1 MAVSKYLQEPDC
13 RNMERGRDLAL
24 LWEKAGELVRPE
36 AYAST
41 GPAESETDE
50 VARFGT
56 VDKPTVEMAV
66 AAYLKAAKDRRLL
79 KVTQDKKRLVFEK
92 KLLPFCAEKGI
103 RFVDELTLG
112 IVQEWRGTWGVGAN
126 VTYKRQ
132 KEVIGFFWFC
142 ERCRMAS
149 THTTQQT

>member
-1 MAVSKYLQEPDC
+1 MLKPLKRHQKPCKRKEYDQGYTRCVCPVWIRGTLKGKRGTVAVSKYLQEPDC

-56 VDKPTVEMAV
+56 VVSSQ
-66 AAYLKAAKDRRLL
+66 RRNGRRSIP
-79 KVTQDKKRLVFEK
+79 QSRQR
-92 KLLPFCAEKGI
+92 PA
-103 RFVDELTLG
+103 TLESDPR
-112 IVQEWRGTWGVGAN
+112 QEAPSLR
-126 VTYKRQ
+126 
-132 KEVIGFFWFC
+132 EEI
-142 ERCRMAS
+142 AS
-149 THTTQQT
+149 ILR